1 MLTNVITDECLE
13 EAQITGKRP
22 ALCEADSVFNRMRKR
37 CLECQRTSV
46 GDETRAWVLY
56 YSNTGTDL
64 KPYLDYCEGQGFPDL
79 VSPGSTG
86 LVSEVTVTKLL
97 MVSTGSS
104 EVPTVSTASS
114 GPKHNSTVDASKY
127 LSRPKSD
134 APSGSAPRSESPATT
149 HPTSSS
155 AAESS
160 ETTYPTS
167 SSAAE
172 SSETT
177 RSTPSLTYPPSPPS
191 GTNRSTSAPLAES
204 SKSRRSRS
212 SGPTSTQPT
221 SKTTPQSAPTPSSE
235 PALSSNYTSTA
246 QRPSSPGESKP
257 TLGKSTSL
265 IPTSQSVAVR

>member
-1 MLTNVITDECLE
+1 MLTNMITDECLE

-46 GDETRAWVLY
+46 GDETRAGVLY

-104 EVPTVSTASS
+104 EEPTVSTASS
-114 GPKHNSTVDASKY
+114 GPKHNSTVVASKY

-155 AAESS
+155 AAESP
-160 ETTYPTS
+160 ETTYPT

-191 GTNRSTSAPLAES
+191 GTSRSTSAPLTES

-212 SGPTSTQPT
+212 SGSTSTQPT

-235 PALSSNYTSTA
+235 PALSSNYTSTT
-246 QRPSSPGESKP
+246 QRPSSPKESKP